1 MEPAAGGGAGRA
13 EGHGLRAQTDDDA
26 GGEVPQEDEGL
37 AQLLAHAHLRLGV
50 NRVRPRFA
58 VVGCAGSGTWNST
71 VSLANLEAAS
81 PRGLPSPAAYHHRDL
96 RSLEFKVL
104 AGPQWFLPPAS
115 ARHRTMTLPGLF
127 CGLLMIK

>member
-81 PRGLPSPAAYHHRDL
+81 PGRFVSIHAISCLSMALKYDS
-96 RSLEFKVL
+96 RSLRL
-104 AGPQWFLPPAS
+104 
-115 ARHRTMTLPGLF
+115 
-127 CGLLMIK
+127 